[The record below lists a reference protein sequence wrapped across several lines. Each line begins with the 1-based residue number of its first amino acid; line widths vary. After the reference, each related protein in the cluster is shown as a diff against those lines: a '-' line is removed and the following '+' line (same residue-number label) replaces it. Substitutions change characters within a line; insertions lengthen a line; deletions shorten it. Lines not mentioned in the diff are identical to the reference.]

1 MTKDHF
7 REEAVSKQ
15 KNTINR
21 ILYYFSW
28 LVIVVAGIVAMMT
41 FSMLTRGQ
49 LDVYTI
55 ILFLASA
62 GIAVYT
68 FLIHDRILTEY
79 EYTFTNGALD
89 FAEVYNNKKR
99 KSLGSLNVKNVE
111 CFGKVNSDKFQR
123 YLNTPGVKRMN
134 WFLNREA
141 ELYFFYFTKG
151 SDRKMIIF
159 EPSEDL
165 VKDIREYLP
174 HGAYQE

>member
-1 MTKDHF
+1 MKDHF

-21 ILYYFSW
+21 LLYYFSW
-28 LVIVVAGIVAMMT
+28 LVIVVSGIVAMLS
-41 FSMLTRGQ
+41 FSAISRGG

-55 ILFLASA
+55 IMFLASA

-68 FLIHDRILTEY
+68 FLMHDRILTEY

-99 KSLGSLNVKNVE
+99 KSLGSLNVRNVE

-123 YLNTPGVKRMN
+123 YVNMPGIKKMN
-134 WFLNREA
+134 WFMNREA
-141 ELYFFYFTKG
+141 ELYFF
-151 SDRKMIIF
+151 
-159 EPSEDL
+159 
-165 VKDIREYLP
+165 
-174 HGAYQE
+174 

>member
-28 LVIVVAGIVAMMT
+28 LVIVVAGILAMMT

-89 FAEVYNNKKR
+89 FAEVYNNRKR

-134 WFLNREA
+134 WFLNR
-141 ELYFFYFTKG
+141 
-151 SDRKMIIF
+151 
-159 EPSEDL
+159 
-165 VKDIREYLP
+165 
-174 HGAYQE
+174 